1 MESMTSDAF
10 FNGKILIKQN
20 KTGYRFSIDAILLA
34 SHVDTH
40 PGDRVIDIGTGCGII
55 ALMLAYRNP
64 EIKVYGIEVQKSL
77 SVLAAHNVKKNNMED
92 QIEIICAD
100 VKDLKKSAISGA
112 ADIVVC
118 NPPYRKAK
126 SGRVN
131 PDNQR
136 AFARHEIKITL
147 PDVFETAGGLLRV
160 SGKFIMIYPS
170 ERTADIIMHMRLSG
184 IEPKYL
190 RFIYSKKNAE
200 SKLVIVEGVKGGRPG
215 AMIAPPLVIYHEDGT
230 YSDEVGRMFVP

>member
-1 MESMTSDAF
+1 MDSMTSDAF
-10 FNGKILIKQN
+10 FNGNIRIRQS
-20 KTGYRFSIDAILLA
+20 KTGYRFSIDSVLLA

-64 EIKVYGIEVQKSL
+64 LIKVYGIEVQKDL
-77 SVLAAHNVKKNNMED
+77 SVLAALNVKDNNMED
-92 QIEIICAD
+92 RIEIICSD
-100 VKDLKKSAISGA
+100 IKDLKKSAISGP

-136 AFARHEIKITL
+136 ALARHEIKINL
-147 PDVFETAGGLLRV
+147 QDILETAGRLLRV
-160 SGKFIMIYPS
+160 SGRFIMIYPS
-170 ERTADIIMHMRLSG
+170 ERTADIITHMRSSG
-184 IEPKYL
+184 IEPKYF
-190 RFIYSKKNAE
+190 RFVYSKKNAE
-200 SKLVIVEGVKGGRPG
+200 SKLVIVDGVKGGRPG
-215 AMIAPPLVIYHEDGT
+215 AKIAPPLVIYREDSS
-230 YSDEVGRMFVP
+230 YSDEVGRMFIP

>member
-1 MESMTSDAF
+1 MDSLTADAF
-10 FNGKILIKQN
+10 LNGNIRIMQN

-40 PGDRVIDIGTGCGII
+40 PGDKVVDIGTGCGII

-77 SVLAAHNVKKNNMED
+77 SILAALNVKDNNMQD
-92 QIEIICAD
+92 RVKIICSD
-100 VKDLKKSAISGA
+100 VKDLKKSAISGL

-147 PDVFETAGGLLRV
+147 PDVFKTAGSLLRV
-160 SGKFIMIYPS
+160 SGRFIMIYPS
-170 ERTADIIMHMRLSG
+170 ERIADIITNMRLSG
-184 IEPKYL
+184 IELKYL
-190 RFIYSKKNAE
+190 KFVYSKKNAE

-215 AMIAPPLVIYHEDGT
+215 ATIASPLVIYRDDGSYT
-230 YSDEVGRMFVP
+230 DDVGRMFIP

>member
-1 MESMTSDAF
+1 MDSLTSDAI
-10 FNGKILIKQN
+10 FNGNIRIKQN
-20 KTGYRFSIDAILLA
+20 KRGYRFSIDAILLA
-34 SHVDTH
+34 SHVDAN

-64 EIKVYGIEVQKSL
+64 EIKVYGIEIQKSL
-77 SVLAAHNVKKNNMED
+77 SVLAAINVKNNNMED
-92 QIEIICAD
+92 RVEIICAD
-100 VKDLKKSAISGA
+100 VKDLTKSVISGP

-147 PDVFETAGGLLRV
+147 PDVFETAEGLLRV

-170 ERTADIIMHMRLSG
+170 ERTADIITHMRLSG

-215 AMIAPPLVIYHEDGT
+215 ATIAQPLVIYRDDGS
-230 YSDEVGRMFVP
+230 YSDEVGRMFIP

>member
-1 MESMTSDAF
+1 MESLTSDTF

-20 KTGYRFSIDAILLA
+20 RNGYRFSIDSILLA

-40 PGDRVIDIGTGCGII
+40 PGDRVIDMGTGCGII
-55 ALMLAYRNP
+55 ALILAYRNP

-77 SVLAAHNVKKNNMED
+77 SVLASLNVKNNNMED
-92 QIEIICAD
+92 RIEIICAD
-100 VKDLKKSAISGA
+100 IKDSKKGAISGA

-118 NPPYRKAK
+118 NPPYRRAK

-131 PDNQR
+131 QDNQR

-147 PDVFETAGGLLRV
+147 PDVFESAGALMRV

-184 IEPKYL
+184 IEPKYF

-200 SKLVIVEGVKGGRPG
+200 SKLVIVKGVKGGRPG
-215 AMIAPPLVIYHEDGT
+215 ATVDTPLIIYNDDGT
-230 YSDEVGRMFVP
+230 YSNEVGRMFIS

>member
-1 MESMTSDAF
+1 M
-10 FNGKILIKQN
+10 QN

-40 PGDRVIDIGTGCGII
+40 PGDKVVDIGTGCGII

-77 SVLAAHNVKKNNMED
+77 SVLAALNVKDNNMID
-92 QIEIICAD
+92 RVKIFCSD
-100 VKDLKKSAISGA
+100 VKDLKKSAISGP

-136 AFARHEIKITL
+136 ALARHEIKITL
-147 PDVFETAGGLLRV
+147 PDVFKTAGSLLRV
-160 SGKFIMIYPS
+160 SGRFIMIYPS
-170 ERTADIIMHMRLSG
+170 ERIADIITNMRLSG
-184 IEPKYL
+184 IELKYL

-215 AMIAPPLVIYHEDGT
+215 ATIAPPLVIYSDDGS
-230 YSDEVGRMFVP
+230 YSDEVGRMFIP

>member
-1 MESMTSDAF
+1 MDSLTADAF
-10 FNGKILIKQN
+10 LNGNIRIMQN

-40 PGDRVIDIGTGCGII
+40 PGDKVVDIGTGCGII
-55 ALMLAYRNP
+55 ALMLAYRDP

-77 SVLAAHNVKKNNMED
+77 SVLAALNVKDNNMQD
-92 QIEIICAD
+92 RVIIICSD
-100 VKDLKKSAISGA
+100 VKDLKKSAISGP

-126 SGRVN
+126 SGRIN

-147 PDVFETAGGLLRV
+147 PDIIKTAGSLLRV
-160 SGKFIMIYPS
+160 SGRFIMIYPS
-170 ERTADIIMHMRLSG
+170 ERIADIITNMRLSG

-215 AMIAPPLVIYHEDGT
+215 STIAPPLVIYRDDGSYT
-230 YSDEVGRMFVP
+230 DDVGRMFIP

>member
-1 MESMTSDAF
+1 MESLTSDAF
-10 FNGKILIKQN
+10 FNGNILIKQN
-20 KTGYRFSIDAILLA
+20 RTGYRFSIDSILLA
-34 SHVDTH
+34 SHVYAH

-64 EIKVYGIEVQKSL
+64 EIKVFGIEIQKSL
-77 SVLAAHNVKKNNMED
+77 SVLADLNVKNNKMEGR
-92 QIEIICAD
+92 IEIICAD
-100 VKDLKKSAISGA
+100 VKGLKKSAISGP

-131 PDNQR
+131 PDKQR
-136 AFARHEIKITL
+136 ALARHEIKITL
-147 PDVFETAGGLLRV
+147 PDVFESARGLLRV
-160 SGKFIMIYPS
+160 SGKLIMIYPS
-170 ERTADIIMHMRLSG
+170 ERTADIITNMRLSG
-184 IEPKYL
+184 IEPKYF

-215 AMIAPPLVIYHEDGT
+215 ATIASPLVIYSDDGS
-230 YSDEVGRMFVP
+230 YSDEVCRMFIP

>member
-1 MESMTSDAF
+1 MDSLTADAF
-10 FNGKILIKQN
+10 LNGNIRIMQN

-40 PGDRVIDIGTGCGII
+40 PGDKVVDIGTGCGII

-77 SVLAAHNVKKNNMED
+77 SVLAALNVKDNNMID
-92 QIEIICAD
+92 RVKIFCSD
-100 VKDLKKSAISGA
+100 VKDLKKSAISGP

-136 AFARHEIKITL
+136 ALARHEIKITL
-147 PDVFETAGGLLRV
+147 PDVFKTAGSLLRV
-160 SGKFIMIYPS
+160 SGRFIMIYPS
-170 ERTADIIMHMRLSG
+170 ERIADIITNMRLSG
-184 IEPKYL
+184 IELKYL

-215 AMIAPPLVIYHEDGT
+215 ATIAPPLVIYSDDGS
-230 YSDEVGRMFVP
+230 YSDEVGRMFIP